1 MILFIGI
8 DVSKETLDLGASSD
22 DQIVSA
28 KKVSNDKAGWKEMIK
43 WARRLARS
51 RFESIHFCLEST
63 GIYGEGVLEFLQ
75 EETRYA
81 VSMVN
86 PAQIKAFGQSRLL
99 RTKTDKA
106 DAALIASYAARM
118 NPAPTERL
126 SEGVKRLKVL
136 TRHYEFLVAQRTDAR
151 NKLEAVSDKD
161 VRSSIN
167 RVIKRHDEE
176 IRNVLRQIKD
186 LIDKDPDLKGR
197 IDLLKSIP
205 GLGELTSS
213 ILLCE
218 LHRSAHYGRIS
229 KSAQTAHA
237 GLAPMQR
244 QSGTCIRGK
253 SMICK
258 AGNSRLRKCLYMPAL
273 VAIKHNPLIRLFYER
288 LVSKG
293 KPKMVAVTASMRK
306 LLVLAIGVL
315 NNQMPFDPDYRR
327 KEIAS

>member
-1 MILFIGI
+1 MVLFVGI
-8 DVSKETLDLGASSD
+8 DVSKETLDLAASGD
-22 DQIVSA
+22 DQIISD

-43 WARRLARS
+43 WAKRLARS

-63 GIYGEGVLEFLQ
+63 GIYGEGLLEFLQ
-75 EETRYA
+75 EETRYP

-99 RTKTDKA
+99 RTKTDKV

-118 NPAPTERL
+118 KPAPTERL
-126 SEGVKRLKVL
+126 SEGVKRLKTL

-151 NKLEAVSDKD
+151 NKLEAALDKD

-167 RVIKRHDEE
+167 RVIKSYDEE
-176 IRNVLRQIKD
+176 IRNVLRQMKD
-186 LIDKDPDLKGR
+186 LIDNDPDLKGR

-229 KSAQTAHA
+229 KSTQTAHA

-244 QSGTCIRGK
+244 QSGTSIRGK
-253 SMICK
+253 SVICR
-258 AGNSRLRKCLYMPAL
+258 AGNSRLRRCLYLPAL
-273 VAIKHNPLIRLFYER
+273 VAIKHNPLIRAFYER

-315 NNQMPFDPDYRR
+315 NNQVPFNPDYRG
-327 KEIAS
+327 KEVAY